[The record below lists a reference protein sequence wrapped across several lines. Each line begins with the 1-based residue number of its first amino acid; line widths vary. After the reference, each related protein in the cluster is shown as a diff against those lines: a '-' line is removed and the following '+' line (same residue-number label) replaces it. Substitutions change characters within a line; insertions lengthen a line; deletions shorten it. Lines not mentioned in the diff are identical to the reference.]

1 MRARAAAL
9 VALAAALAAAARL
22 CAAEGYV
29 FEDRD
34 GDGLRGAGEP
44 GIASVAVSNGVDI
57 ALTDAGGFYRLPDR
71 AGGRLFVI
79 KPRGWCTPLDADN
92 LPLIGPK
99 AAGGPGPVNFPL
111 RPRAEA
117 DDMRVLVLTDP
128 QPASETELGYLQRGL
143 LARLG
148 RRPDVAFGVTL
159 GDIVY
164 DRPDFFARVNALL
177 GGVGV
182 PWYSVPGNHDKALGT
197 PDESA
202 SIAAFESV
210 YGPSTYAFHAG
221 PALFVA
227 LDDVRPLGGPRFVGG
242 LRPDQFEFLSNLLR
256 VTPRDEWL
264 VLMVHIPLF
273 IPYPDSPVTFRAAD
287 RLRLFGM
294 LGGRARVLILSGHT
308 HYQRHVEH
316 GPDDGWAGA
325 APLLEYNVA
334 AACGG
339 FWSGPP
345 GPDGVPASTMAD
357 GTPPGYAVLGFKAGA
372 VSMDYFPALL
382 PHDRQLEVHAPAS
395 VAPRQGFVAFYAN
408 VFNGDDAWDVEA
420 RVDGRGWVA
429 MARTPG
435 WDPSYADAYLAQDR
449 APRPAPG
456 ARLPPP
462 VVCYHLWRGTLPA
475 DLDAGSHVLRVR
487 ARAPGGA
494 EYSSER
500 TVDIVR
506 P

>member
-1 MRARAAAL
+1 MNPRTAVLGAM
-9 VALAAALAAAARL
+9 VVLAAAARL
-22 CAAEGYV
+22 FASAGYV
-29 FEDRD
+29 FDDRN

-44 GIASVAVSNGVDI
+44 GIASVAVSNGVDV
-57 ALTDAGGFYRLPDR
+57 ALTDTNGFFRLPDR
-71 AGGRLFVI
+71 AAARVFVI
-79 KPRGWCTPLDADN
+79 KPRGWCPPLGADN
-92 LPLIGPK
+92 VPRL
-99 AAGGPGPVNFPL
+99 AAPEAGASGELDFPL

-117 DDMRVLVLTDP
+117 DGLRALVLTDP
-128 QPASETELGYLQRGL
+128 QPSSETEAGYLERGL

-164 DRPDFFARVNALL
+164 DRPDLFARVNALL

-197 PDESA
+197 PDEAA

-210 YGPSTYAFHAG
+210 YGPPTYAFHAG

-227 LDDVRPLGGPRFVGG
+227 LDDVRPLGGPRFIGG

-273 IPYPDSPVTFRAAD
+273 LPSPDSPPTFRAAD

-294 LGGRARVLILSGHT
+294 LRDRTHVLILSGHT

-325 APLLEYNVA
+325 APLHEYNVA

-357 GTPPGYAVLGFKAGA
+357 GTPPGYAVLGFKAGG

-382 PHDRQLEVHAPAS
+382 PPDRQLEVHAPAS

-408 VFNGDDAWDVEA
+408 VFNGDDSWAVEA
-420 RVDGRGWVA
+420 RVDGGAWVA

-449 APRPAPG
+449 ELKPAAG
-456 ARLPPP
+456 ARIPPP

-475 DLDAGSHVLRVR
+475 DLKVGAHVLRVR

-494 EYSSER
+494 EFESQR